1 MRTFAARLFIL
12 LTSACTT
19 AWAHVPYLERSDLDP
34 RRPFRVADAEQS
46 IAVYGWL
53 ETATDVDVFAFSVTD
68 PANLFLE
75 LIVPVCPGYEA
86 FLPWYAL
93 VGPGL
98 PPPDHDLPVA
108 LPPGYGAIV
117 VPNLAPGEPRP
128 SFYEPFG
135 GKSYYSGIPF
145 LDTVTTPGR
154 WSVVAWDPSG
164 ARGDYVMTIGA
175 REEFGPRDLLRAA
188 INTPIIRRDG
198 ELHTACPR

>member
-117 VPNLAPGEPRP
+117 VPNLAPGEPRQG
-128 SFYEPFG
+128 PFG
-135 GKSYYSGIPF
+135 GREPGSGSQAQIVDDLKAI
-145 LDTVTTPGR
+145 LDAGFE
-154 WSVVAWDPSG
+154 SVIIRY
-164 ARGDYVMTIGA
+164 RGDS
-175 REEFGPRDLLRAA
+175 AA
-188 INTPIIRRDG
+188 EQTEQMDRFAGDILPK
-198 ELHTACPR
+198 L